1 MIGLFAGKSVIVTG
15 GAGGFGSAI
24 ARAFG
29 EAGAQVVVSDINLD
43 AAREV
48 AGSLPAAVAIH
59 TDVTSPQAVERLV
72 SDAISAFGGVD
83 VLVNNAGLPHRQ
95 APFETMSVE
104 DVDFQLTMN
113 VRSVFLAC
121 KLALPQLRKRPGSSI
136 VNVASIGARRPRRGM
151 IIYNATKGAV
161 LTLTRGLATEL
172 APTIRVNAVNPVA
185 SETGFVK
192 NALGT
197 DTFGDELCKA
207 LVAEIPMGRLAMPAD
222 VANSVLFLAS
232 ESAAF
237 LTGVCLD
244 VDGGRGI

>member
-1 MIGLFAGKSVIVTG
+1 LFAGKSVIVTG

-24 ARAFG
+24 ARGFG
-29 EAGAQVVVSDINLD
+29 AAGAQVVVSDVDLD

-48 AGSLPAAVAIH
+48 AESLPTAVAIR
-59 TDVTSPQAVERLV
+59 TDVTSPQAVEQLV
-72 SDAISAFGGVD
+72 ADAVITFGGVD
-83 VLVNNAGLPHRQ
+83 VLVNNAGLPHRR
-95 APFETMSVE
+95 APLEAMSVE

-113 VRSVFLAC
+113 VRSVFLVC

-151 IIYNATKGAV
+151 VIYNASKAAV

-172 APTIRVNAVNPVA
+172 APAIRVNAVNPVA

-197 DTFGDELCKA
+197 DTFDDESRRA